1 MTQYAESIKCDRV
14 NSDYQALADVTY
26 QAGYNAGLAGDP
38 RPLPFLNGKRL
49 YGLAANMLLAGY
61 DDGLA
66 AIEETLEQAAEEI
79 HEVLEAQADEVA
91 PEPPQ
96 SVRYSTQKRWE
107 GYCYHHII
115 WDNFSRKPACV
126 GVCYQ
131 TLSKDGWL
139 INPADR
145 RDSRVFATEL
155 EARAALITIWEK
167 GKAVEQR
174 LSDYVLSR
182 MGA

>member
-1 MTQYAESIKCDRV
+1 MQYAESIQCDRI
-14 NSDYQALADVTY
+14 SPDYQALADAAY
-26 QAGYNAGLAGDP
+26 QAGYAAGLAGGP
-38 RPLPFLNGKRL
+38 KPKPFLNGKRL

-66 AIEETLEQAAEEI
+66 ATQETLEQAEAEI
-79 HEVLEAQADEVA
+79 HEVLEAQAEAVA

-107 GYCYHHII
+107 GYCYHYII
-115 WDNFSRKPACV
+115 WDNFSRRPSCI
-126 GVCYQ
+126 GVYYE

-145 RDSRVFATEL
+145 KDRQVFQTEA
-155 EARAALITIWEK
+155 EAREALIAIWEK
-167 GKAVEQR
+167 GKETEQR
-174 LSDYVLSR
+174 LSDYVRFKL
-182 MGA
+182 GA